1 MKRILLLLLITVLT
15 LCACPKELEK
25 GVIVNLTGKRI
36 FYELKKKVQIE
47 EVKVHEYE
55 YLTGDYSSGNSYVF
69 QQRGIQIDN
78 ISRVKD
84 IMWDEYKLS
93 YRTQYIYHV
102 ILRCKN
108 SPNYECYYKII
119 DKDKPEVVRKIDFD
133 EVNNLEIEYVKKPK
147 LE

>member
-1 MKRILLLLLITVLT
+1 MKKNLLLFFITVLT
-15 LCACPKELEK
+15 LCACPKEVKK
-25 GVIVNLTGKRI
+25 GVIVFYTENRI
-36 FYELKKKVQIE
+36 FYELKNKVQIE

-55 YLTGDYSSGNSYVF
+55 YLLGEYASGNSYLF
-69 QQRGIQIDN
+69 QQRGTQIDN

-84 IMWDEYKLS
+84 MMWDEYKLS
-93 YRTQYIYHV
+93 YRTQYVYHV

-119 DKDKPEVVRKIDFD
+119 DKENPEVVRKIDFD
-133 EVNNLEIEYVKKPK
+133 EINNLKIEYVKKPK